1 MPDGQRMNELLFDRI
16 LSRENMKR
24 ALDRVRRNRG
34 SHGVDGMTVDELPAY
49 LETAWPFVKEELISG
64 TYKPQP
70 VRRVEIPK
78 PDGGTRLLGIP
89 IVLDRLIQQA
99 IAQVLSPIFEEN
111 FSDSSYGFR
120 PLRGAHDAVKK
131 SREYIEQGYTWVV
144 DIDLEKFFDR
154 VNHDIL
160 MSRIARKTED
170 KKVLKLIR
178 KYLESGVLI
187 NGLKVST
194 EEGTP
199 QGGPLSPLLAN
210 ILLDDLDKELEKRG
224 HKFCRYADDCNIYVR
239 SERAGA
245 RVMEGVRKILTENLQ
260 LKINESKSAVDRPW
274 KRKFL
279 GFSFYCVKDRVGIR
293 IHPKSVKKTKENIR
307 KITNRNRSMNFKER
321 LEKLAVMMRGWVN
334 YFGIADAKEIM
345 DELDMWTRRR
355 LRACLWK
362 QWKRIGTKHDNLVKL
377 GVNESKAWEWANTR
391 KKYWR
396 IAGSFVLA
404 TTVTNKYLE
413 DCGYLSLMKE
423 YRKVHYV

>member
-1 MPDGQRMNELLFDRI
+1 M
-16 LSRENMKR
+16 

-70 VRRVEIPK
+70 VRRVEIPR

-89 IVLDRLIQQA
+89 TVVDRVIQQA
-99 IAQVLSPIFEEN
+99 IAQVLMPVFEET
-111 FSDSSYGFR
+111 FSGSSYGFR

-160 MSRIARKTED
+160 MSRIARKVKD

-178 KYLESGVLI
+178 KYLECGVLE

-194 EEGTP
+194 GEGTP

-239 SERAGA
+239 SERAGR
-245 RVMEGVRKILTENLQ
+245 RVMEGVRRILTEK
-260 LKINESKSAVDRPW
+260 LKLKVNESKSAVDRPW

-279 GFSFYCVKDRVGIR
+279 GFSFYCIKDRVGIR
-293 IHPKSVKKTKENIR
+293 IHPKSVKKFKENIR
-307 KITNRNRSMNFKER
+307 KVTNRNRSISFEER
-321 LEKLAVMMRGWVN
+321 LEKLTVMGRGWVN
-334 YFGIADAKEIM
+334 YFGIADAKEVM
-345 DELDMWTRRR
+345 DELDMGTRRR

-377 GVNESKAWEWANTR
+377 GVNDSKAWEWANTR

-413 DCGYLSLMKE
+413 ECGYFSLVKQ
-423 YRKVHYV
+423 YRKVRYV

>member
-1 MPDGQRMNELLFDRI
+1 M
-16 LSRENMKR
+16 

-89 IVLDRLIQQA
+89 TVVDRVIQQA
-99 IAQVLSPIFEEN
+99 IAQVLMPVFEET
-111 FSDSSYGFR
+111 FSGSSYGFR

-160 MSRIARKTED
+160 MSRIARKVKD

-178 KYLESGVLI
+178 KYLECGVLE

-194 EEGTP
+194 GEGTP

-239 SERAGA
+239 SERAGR
-245 RVMEGVRKILTENLQ
+245 RVMEGVRRILTEK
-260 LKINESKSAVDRPW
+260 LKLKVNESKSAVDRPW

-279 GFSFYCVKDRVGIR
+279 GFSFYCIKDRVGIR
-293 IHPKSVKKTKENIR
+293 IHPKSVKKFKENIR
-307 KITNRNRSMNFKER
+307 KVTNRNRSISFEER
-321 LEKLAVMMRGWVN
+321 LEKLTVMGRGWVN
-334 YFGIADAKEIM
+334 YFGIADAKEVM
-345 DELDMWTRRR
+345 DELDMGTRRR

-377 GVNESKAWEWANTR
+377 GVNDSKAWEWANTR

-413 DCGYLSLMKE
+413 ECGYFSLVKQ
-423 YRKVHYV
+423 YRKVRYV

>member
-1 MPDGQRMNELLFDRI
+1 MNEELFDRI

-24 ALDRVRRNRG
+24 AQDRVRRNRG

-49 LETAWPFVKEELISG
+49 LETAWPFVKEELMSG

-89 IVLDRLIQQA
+89 TVLDRLIQQA
-99 IAQVLSPIFEEN
+99 IAQVLMPVFEET

-120 PLRGAHDAVKK
+120 PFRGAHDAVKK
-131 SREYIEQGYTWVV
+131 SKEYIEQGYTWVV

-160 MSRIARKTED
+160 MSRIARKVED
-170 KKVLKLIR
+170 KRVLRLIR

-224 HKFCRYADDCNIYVR
+224 HKFCRYADDCNIYVK
-239 SERAGA
+239 SERAGK
-245 RVMEGVRKILTENLQ
+245 RVMDGVRKILTEK
-260 LKINESKSAVDRPW
+260 LKLKVNEPKSAVDRPW

-279 GFSFYCVKDRVGIR
+279 GFSFYKIKGNIGIR
-293 IHPKSVKKTKENIR
+293 IHPKSVKKFKENIWR
-307 KITNRNRSMNFKER
+307 ITNRNRSISFEER
-321 LEKLAVMMRGWVN
+321 LEKLAVMGRGWVN
-334 YFGIADAKEIM
+334 YFGIANAGKIM
-345 DELDMWTRRR
+345 NELDMWTRRR

-377 GVNESKAWEWANTR
+377 GADDSKAWEWANTR
-391 KKYWR
+391 KNYWR
-396 IAGSFVLA
+396 IAGSFVLS
-404 TTVTNKYLE
+404 TTVTNKFLE
-413 DCGYLSLMKE
+413 DCGYLSFVKE
-423 YRKVHYV
+423 YVKVHYV

>member
-1 MPDGQRMNELLFDRI
+1 M
-16 LSRENMKR
+16 

-70 VRRVEIPK
+70 VRRVEIPR

-89 IVLDRLIQQA
+89 TVVDRVIQQA
-99 IAQVLSPIFEEN
+99 IAQVLMPVFEET
-111 FSDSSYGFR
+111 FSGSSYGFR
-120 PLRGAHDAVKK
+120 PLRGAHGAVKK

-160 MSRIARKTED
+160 MSRIARKVKD

-178 KYLESGVLI
+178 KYLECGVLE

-194 EEGTP
+194 GEGTP

-239 SERAGA
+239 SERAGR
-245 RVMEGVRKILTENLQ
+245 RVMEGVRRILTEK
-260 LKINESKSAVDRPW
+260 LKLKVNESKSAVDRPW

-279 GFSFYCVKDRVGIR
+279 GFSFYCIKDRVGIR
-293 IHPKSVKKTKENIR
+293 IHPKSVKKFKENIR
-307 KITNRNRSMNFKER
+307 KVTNRNRSISFEER
-321 LEKLAVMMRGWVN
+321 LEKLTVMGRGWVN
-334 YFGIADAKEIM
+334 YFGIADAKEVM
-345 DELDMWTRRR
+345 DELDMGTRRR

-377 GVNESKAWEWANTR
+377 GVNDSKAWEWANTR

-413 DCGYLSLMKE
+413 ECGYFSLVKQ
-423 YRKVHYV
+423 YRKVRYV